1 MTKKRILIVD
11 DEPSITQL
19 LRLNLEKSGLYAVR
33 TENAADRVLG
43 ALPEFKPDLI
53 LLDVMMPGMDGGTLA
68 EKIRGTRAFR
78 TVPIVFLTAAVKQT
92 ELDARNGVIGGFPY
106 IAKPLNVKGVM
117 SIIERYL
124 PTELVAVGS

>member
-19 LRLNLEKSGLYAVR
+19 LRLNLDKTGHYTLR
-33 TENAADRVLG
+33 TENVAERVLS
-43 ALPEFKPDLI
+43 AVQEFKPELI

-68 EKIRGTRAFR
+68 GKIHQTRAFKN
-78 TVPIVFLTAAVKQT
+78 VPIVFLTAAVKQE

-106 IAKPLNVKGVM
+106 IAKPLNVKGVIE
-117 SIIERYL
+117 IIEKHL
-124 PTELVAVGS
+124 SESVAA

>member
-19 LRLNLEKSGLYAVR
+19 LRLNLEKTGHYTIR
-33 TENAADRVLG
+33 TENAAECVLS
-43 ALPEFKPDLI
+43 ALQEFKPELI

-68 EKIRGTRAFR
+68 GKIHQTRAFKN
-78 TVPIVFLTAAVKQT
+78 VPIVFLTAAVKQE

-106 IAKPLNVKGVM
+106 IAKPLNVKGVIA
-117 SIIERYL
+117 IIEKHL
-124 PTELVAVGS
+124 PESVAA

>member
-19 LRLNLEKSGLYAVR
+19 LRLNLEKSGQYTVR
-33 TENAADRVLG
+33 TENAASQVLS
-43 ALPEFKPDLI
+43 ALQEFKPDLI

-68 EKIRGTRAFR
+68 GKIQALRAFKQ
-78 TVPIVFLTAAVKQT
+78 VPIIFLTAAVRQE

-106 IAKPLNVKGVM
+106 IAKPLNVKGVI
-117 SIIERYL
+117 SIIEKHL
-124 PTELVAVGS
+124 PEAVTA

>member
-19 LRLNLEKSGLYAVR
+19 LRLNLDKTGHYTLR
-33 TENAADRVLG
+33 TENVAERVLS
-43 ALPEFKPDLI
+43 AVQEFKPELI

-68 EKIRGTRAFR
+68 GKIHQTRAFKN
-78 TVPIVFLTAAVKQT
+78 VPIVFLTAAVKQE

-106 IAKPLNVKGVM
+106 IAKPLNVKGVIE
-117 SIIERYL
+117 IIEKHL
-124 PTELVAVGS
+124 PESVVA

>member
-19 LRLNLEKSGLYAVR
+19 LRLNLDKTGQYTIRA
-33 TENAADRVLG
+33 ENDAETVMG
-43 ALPEFKPDLI
+43 ALQEFKPDLI

-68 EKIRGTRAFR
+68 GKIHGTRAFKN
-78 TVPIVFLTAAVKQT
+78 VPIIFLTAAVRQE

-106 IAKPLNVKGVM
+106 IAKPLNVKGVI
-117 SIIERYL
+117 SIIEKYL
-124 PTELVAVGS
+124 PESVSA

>member
-19 LRLNLEKSGLYAVR
+19 LRLNLDKTGHYTLR
-33 TENAADRVLG
+33 TENVAERVLS
-43 ALPEFKPDLI
+43 AVQEFKPELI

-68 EKIRGTRAFR
+68 AKIHQTRAFKN
-78 TVPIVFLTAAVKQT
+78 VPIVFLTAAVKQE

-106 IAKPLNVKGVM
+106 IAKPLNVKGVIE
-117 SIIERYL
+117 IIEKHL
-124 PTELVAVGS
+124 PESVAA

>member
-19 LRLNLEKSGLYAVR
+19 LRLNLEKTGQYTIRAQNDAEAVM
-33 TENAADRVLG
+33 G
-43 ALPEFKPDLI
+43 ALQEFKPDLI

-68 EKIRGTRAFR
+68 GKIHATRAFKN
-78 TVPIVFLTAAVKQT
+78 VPIIFLTAAVRQE

-106 IAKPLNVKGVM
+106 IAKPLNVKGVI
-117 SIIERYL
+117 SIIEKYL
-124 PTELVAVGS
+124 PESVSA